1 MTMAKKKITS
11 EQVEAAERQLKNLQR
26 QVEYDTK
33 DYTLELLLDKFE
45 KGDFFIPDYQRQFVW
60 KPNNRSLFIESVLL
74 GLPIPFMF
82 FAGCDDGRLEIIDGA
97 QRMQTLREFVK
108 RKMKLSKLAKLTE
121 LDGFVFEDL
130 STATQRKFLNR
141 TFRVV
146 VLDEKTT
153 TDIRQDLF
161 NRINTS
167 GVKASDSE
175 VRRGSY
181 PGKLTSYIEKCCK
194 NELFVALCPISK
206 NKAVR
211 QERFELVLRFF
222 AYLNDY
228 KHFEHEVNPFLNDFL
243 AKNLDSFDEQQY
255 ETDFIGMLNF
265 VQKHFQFGFAK
276 SQNATT
282 TPRVRFEAI
291 SVGVALAL
299 RAYPNLEVKNVDW
312 LNSEEFKVLTT
323 SDASNNEGK
332 LVARVEYVRDRL
344 IEAKVNDCNI

>member
-1 MTMAKKKITS
+1 MAKKKITT
-11 EQVEAAERQLKNLQR
+11 EQLAEAEQQLITLRQ
-26 QVEYDTK
+26 QVDYDTK
-33 DYTLELLLDKFE
+33 DYTLELLLSKFD
-45 KGDFFIPDYQRQFVW
+45 KGDFYIPDYQRLFVW
-60 KPNNRSLFIESVLL
+60 KQKNKTLFIESVLL

-82 FAGCDDGRLEIIDGA
+82 FAGCADGRLEIIDGA
-97 QRMQTLREFVK
+97 QRIQTLCEFVSGK
-108 RKMKLSKLAKLTE
+108 LRLSKLPKLTKF
-121 LDGFVFEDL
+121 DGFSFTDL
-130 STATQRKFLNR
+130 SQATQRKFLNR

-153 TDIRQDLF
+153 PEVRQDLF

-181 PGKLTSYIEKCCK
+181 PGKLTSFIESCCSNK
-194 NELFVALCPISK
+194 DFVKLCPISK
-206 NKAVR
+206 SKAVR

-222 AYLNDY
+222 AYLYDY
-228 KHFEHEVNPFLNDFL
+228 KSFEHEVNQFLDKFL
-243 AKNLDSFDEQQY
+243 SENLESFDESQY
-255 ETDFIGMLNF
+255 KNDFENMLKF
-265 VQKHFQFGFAK
+265 VRQHFEFGFAK

-299 RAYPNLEVKNVDW
+299 KEQPELSVDNVDW
-312 LNSEEFKVLTT
+312 INSQEFKEHTT

-332 LVARVEYVRDRL
+332 LVARVEYVRDQLLSR
-344 IEAKVNDCNI
+344 I

>member
-1 MTMAKKKITS
+1 MAKKKVTP
-11 EQVEAAERQLKNLQR
+11 EQVEAAERQLKELQR

-45 KGDFFIPDYQRQFVW
+45 KGDFYIPDYQRQFVW

-211 QERFELVLRFF
+211 QERVELVLRFF
-222 AYLNDY
+222 AYLKDY

>member
-1 MTMAKKKITS
+1 MAKKKVTP
-11 EQVEAAERQLKNLQR
+11 EQVEAAERQLKELQR

-45 KGDFFIPDYQRQFVW
+45 KGDFYIPDYQRQFVW

-228 KHFEHEVNPFLNDFL
+228 KHFEHEVNPFLNDLL

>member
-1 MTMAKKKITS
+1 MAKKKVTP
-11 EQVEAAERQLKNLQR
+11 EQVEAAERQLKELQR

-45 KGDFFIPDYQRQFVW
+45 KGDFYIPDYQRQFVW

-194 NELFVALCPISK
+194 NEVFVALCPISK

>member
-1 MTMAKKKITS
+1 MANKKITP
-11 EQVEAAERQLKNLQR
+11 EKIVNAENQLKVLQK

-33 DYTLELLLDKFE
+33 DFTLELLLSKFDR
-45 KGDFFIPDYQRQFVW
+45 GDFFIPNYQRQFIW
-60 KPNNRSLFIESVLL
+60 KTKNKTLFIESVLL

-82 FAGCDDGRLEIIDGA
+82 FAGCEDGRLEIIDGA
-97 QRMQTLREFVK
+97 QRMQTLREFVSGNL
-108 RKMKLSKLAKLTE
+108 RLAKLPKLE
-121 LDGFVFEDL
+121 LLDGFTFSDL

-153 TDIRQDLF
+153 PDIRQDLF

-181 PGKLTSYIEKCCK
+181 PGKLTNFIETCCK
-194 NELFVALCPISK
+194 NDLFITLCPISK
-206 NKAVR
+206 NKSVR

-222 AYLNDY
+222 AYLYNY
-228 KHFEHEVNPFLNDFL
+228 QNFGHEVNSF
-243 AKNLDSFDEQQY
+243 LDSFLAQNLEIFDEAQY
-255 ETDFIGMLNF
+255 QADFENMLKF
-265 VQKHFQFGFAK
+265 VKENFQFGFAK

-299 RAYPNLEVKNVDW
+299 KECPKLNIDNIDW
-312 LNSEEFKVLTT
+312 IDSDEFKYHTT

-332 LVARVEYVRDRL
+332 LVARVEYVRDKL
-344 IEAKVNDCNI
+344 LGK

>member
-1 MTMAKKKITS
+1 MAKKKITT
-11 EQVEAAERQLKNLQR
+11 EQLAEAEQQLITLRQ
-26 QVEYDTK
+26 QVDYDTK
-33 DYTLELLLDKFE
+33 DYTLELLLSKFE
-45 KGDFFIPDYQRQFVW
+45 KGDFYIPEYQRQFVW
-60 KPNNRSLFIESVLL
+60 KPKNKTLFIESVLL

-82 FAGCDDGRLEIIDGA
+82 FAGCADGRLEIIDGA
-97 QRMQTLREFVK
+97 QRIQTLCEFVSGK
-108 RKMKLSKLAKLTE
+108 LRLSKLPKLSKF
-121 LDGFVFEDL
+121 DGFSFSDL
-130 STATQRKFLNR
+130 SQATQRKFLNR

-153 TDIRQDLF
+153 PEVRQDLF

-181 PGKLTSYIEKCCK
+181 PGKLTSFIETCCK
-194 NELFVALCPISK
+194 NKDFIELCPISK
-206 NKAVR
+206 SKAVR

-222 AYLNDY
+222 AYLYDY
-228 KHFEHEVNPFLNDFL
+228 KSFEHEVNQFLDLFL
-243 AKNLDSFDEQQY
+243 SENLESFDEAQY
-255 ETDFIGMLNF
+255 KSDFENMLKF
-265 VQKHFQFGFAK
+265 VQEHFEFGFAK

-299 RAYPNLEVKNVDW
+299 KEQPELSVDNVDW
-312 LNSEEFKVLTT
+312 INSPEFKEHTT

-332 LVARVEYVRDRL
+332 LVARVEYVRDQLLGR
-344 IEAKVNDCNI
+344 I

>member
-1 MTMAKKKITS
+1 MAKKKVTP
-11 EQVEAAERQLKNLQR
+11 EQVEAAERQLKELQR

-45 KGDFFIPDYQRQFVW
+45 KGDFYIPDYQRQFVW

-121 LDGFVFEDL
+121 LDGFVFENL

-206 NKAVR
+206 SKAVR

-299 RAYPNLEVKNVDW
+299 RAYPDLEVKNVDW

>member
-1 MTMAKKKITS
+1 MAKKRITP
-11 EQVEAAERQLKNLQR
+11 EQVASAETQLQSMQR

-33 DYTLELLLDKFE
+33 DFTLELLLTKF
-45 KGDFFIPDYQRQFVW
+45 KRGDFFIPAYQRQYVW
-60 KPNNRSLFIESVLL
+60 KPNNKTLFVESVLL

-97 QRMQTLREFVK
+97 QRMQTLCEFVDG
-108 RKMKLSKLAKLTE
+108 KMRLSKLPKLNM
-121 LDGFVFEDL
+121 LDGFSFSDL
-130 STATQRKFLNR
+130 TKATQRKFLNR

-153 TDIRQDLF
+153 PDIRQDLF

-181 PGKLTSYIEKCCK
+181 PGKLTSFIEACCK
-194 NELFVALCPISK
+194 NQLFIALCPISK
-206 NKAVR
+206 SKAVR

-222 AYLNDY
+222 AYLYDY
-228 KHFEHEVNPFLNDFL
+228 QNFEHEVNEFLNTFL
-243 AKNLDSFDEQQY
+243 SNNLESFDETQY
-255 ETDFIGMLNF
+255 TADFENMLSFVRDNF
-265 VQKHFQFGFAK
+265 EFGFAK
-276 SQNATT
+276 TQNATT

-299 RAYPNLEVKNVDW
+299 KERPNLHVDNVSW
-312 LNSEEFKVLTT
+312 INSDEFKEHTT

-332 LVARVEYVRDRL
+332 LAARVEYVRDILLGR
-344 IEAKVNDCNI
+344 

>member
-1 MTMAKKKITS
+1 MAKKKLTQ
-11 EQVEAAERQLKNLQR
+11 EQVNEAEAQLQTMQR
-26 QVEYDTK
+26 QVDYDTK
-33 DYTLELLLDKFE
+33 DYTIELLLSKFE
-45 KGDFFIPDYQRQFVW
+45 RGDFYIPGYQRQFVW
-60 KPNNRSLFIESVLL
+60 KPKNRSLFIESVLL

-97 QRMQTLREFVK
+97 QRIQTLREFVNG
-108 RKMKLSKLAKLTE
+108 KLKITNLPKLTM
-121 LDGFVFEDL
+121 LDGFRFSDL
-130 STATQRKFLNR
+130 SKATQRKFLNR

-153 TDIRQDLF
+153 QDIRQDLF

-181 PGKLTSYIEKCCK
+181 PGKLTKFIEECCK
-194 NELFVALCPISK
+194 NEEFVALCPVSK
-206 NKAVR
+206 GKAVR

-222 AYLNDY
+222 AYLY
-228 KHFEHEVNPFLNDFL
+228 SYQEFEHEVNQFLDKFL
-243 AKNLDSFDEQQY
+243 ADNLETYNEAQY
-255 ETDFIGMLNF
+255 QADFTQMLAF
-265 VQKHFQFGFAK
+265 VRKHFENGFAK
-276 SQNATT
+276 TKNATT

-299 RAYPNLEVKNVDW
+299 KECPDLQVDNVDW
-312 LNSEEFKVLTT
+312 IHSDEFKLQTT

-332 LVARVEYVRDRL
+332 LAARVEFVRDKLLGR
-344 IEAKVNDCNI
+344 I

>member
-1 MTMAKKKITS
+1 MAKKKITP
-11 EQVEAAERQLKNLQR
+11 EQVASAETQLQSMQR

-33 DYTLELLLDKFE
+33 DFTLELLLTKFE
-45 KGDFFIPDYQRQFVW
+45 RGDFFIPAYQRLYVW
-60 KPNNRSLFIESVLL
+60 KPNNKTLFIESVLL

-97 QRMQTLREFVK
+97 QRMQTLCEFVDG
-108 RKMKLSKLAKLTE
+108 KMRLSKLPKLNM
-121 LDGFVFEDL
+121 LDGFSFSDL
-130 STATQRKFLNR
+130 TKATQRKFLNR

-153 TDIRQDLF
+153 PDIRQDLF

-181 PGKLTSYIEKCCK
+181 PGKLTSFIEECCK
-194 NELFVALCPISK
+194 NQSFITLCPISK
-206 NKAVR
+206 SKAVR

-222 AYLNDY
+222 AYLYNY
-228 KHFEHEVNPFLNDFL
+228 QSFEHEVNTFLNTFL
-243 AKNLDSFDEQQY
+243 SNNLDSFDEAQY
-255 ETDFIGMLNF
+255 KADFETMLSFVRDNF
-265 VQKHFQFGFAK
+265 EFGFAK
-276 SQNATT
+276 TQNATT

-299 RAYPNLEVKNVDW
+299 KERPDLHVDNVSW
-312 LNSEEFKVLTT
+312 INSDEFKEHTT

-332 LVARVEYVRDRL
+332 LAARVEYVRDKLLGR
-344 IEAKVNDCNI
+344 

>member
-1 MTMAKKKITS
+1 MAKKKVTP
-11 EQVEAAERQLKNLQR
+11 EQVEAAERQLKELQR

-45 KGDFFIPDYQRQFVW
+45 KGDFYIPDYQRQFVW

-299 RAYPNLEVKNVDW
+299 RAYPNLEVKNVNW

>member
-1 MTMAKKKITS
+1 MVMAKKITS
-11 EQVEAAERQLKNLQR
+11 EQISNAEAQLQILQK

-33 DYTLELLLDKFE
+33 DFTLELLLSKFDR
-45 KGDFFIPDYQRQFVW
+45 GDFFIPDYQRLFVW
-60 KPNNRSLFIESVLL
+60 KTNNKALFIESVLL

-82 FAGCDDGRLEIIDGA
+82 FAGCEDGRLEIIDGA
-97 QRMQTLREFVK
+97 QRMQTLREFVSG
-108 RKMKLSKLAKLTE
+108 KMRLSKLPKLD
-121 LDGFVFEDL
+121 LLNGFAFSDL

-141 TFRVV
+141 AFRVV

-153 TDIRQDLF
+153 SDIRQDLF

-181 PGKLTSYIEKCCK
+181 PGRLTQFVEECCK
-194 NELFVALCPISK
+194 NTLFISLCPISK
-206 NKAVR
+206 SKAVR

-222 AYLNDY
+222 AYLYDY
-228 KHFEHEVNPFLNDFL
+228 QHFEHDVGPFLNEFL
-243 AKNLDSFDEQQY
+243 AKNLESFDEDQY
-255 ETDFIGMLNF
+255 RTDFENMLDFVKKNF
-265 VQKHFQFGFAK
+265 EFGFAK
-276 SQNATT
+276 SLNATT

-299 RAYPNLEVKNVDW
+299 KEKPDLSVDNVNWLE
-312 LNSEEFKVLTT
+312 SEDFKKHTT

-332 LVARVEYVRDRL
+332 LAARVEYVRDKLLGR
-344 IEAKVNDCNI
+344 I

>member
-1 MTMAKKKITS
+1 MAKKKLTQ
-11 EQVEAAERQLKNLQR
+11 EQVNEAEAQLQVMQR
-26 QVEYDTK
+26 QVDYDTK
-33 DYTLELLLDKFE
+33 DYTIELLLSKFE
-45 KGDFFIPDYQRQFVW
+45 RGDFYIPGYQRQFVW
-60 KPNNRSLFIESVLL
+60 KPKNRSLFIESVLL

-97 QRMQTLREFVK
+97 QRIQTLREFVNG
-108 RKMKLSKLAKLTE
+108 KLKITNLPKLTM
-121 LDGFVFEDL
+121 LDGFRFSDL
-130 STATQRKFLNR
+130 SKATQRKFLNR

-153 TDIRQDLF
+153 QDIRQDLF

-181 PGKLTSYIEKCCK
+181 PGKLTKFIEECCK
-194 NELFVALCPISK
+194 NEEFIALCPVSK
-206 NKAVR
+206 GKAVR

-222 AYLNDY
+222 AYLY
-228 KHFEHEVNPFLNDFL
+228 SYQEFEHEVNQFLDKFL
-243 AKNLDSFDEQQY
+243 ADNLETYNEAQY
-255 ETDFIGMLNF
+255 QADFTQMLAF
-265 VQKHFQFGFAK
+265 VRKHFENGFAK
-276 SQNATT
+276 TKNATT

-299 RAYPNLEVKNVDW
+299 KECPDLQVDNVDW
-312 LNSEEFKVLTT
+312 IHSDEFKFQTT

-332 LVARVEYVRDRL
+332 LAARVEFVRDKLLGR
-344 IEAKVNDCNI
+344 I

>member
-1 MTMAKKKITS
+1 MAKKKVTPQ
-11 EQVEAAERQLKNLQR
+11 QVEAAERQLKELQR

-45 KGDFFIPDYQRQFVW
+45 KGDFYIPDYQRQFVW

>member
-1 MTMAKKKITS
+1 MVKKRITS
-11 EQVEAAERQLKNLQR
+11 EQVIEAESQLQTLQK

-33 DYTLELLLDKFE
+33 DFTLELLLAKFE
-45 KGDFFIPDYQRQFVW
+45 RGDFFIPDYQRQFVW
-60 KPNNRSLFIESVLL
+60 KQSNKTLFIESVLL

-82 FAGCDDGRLEIIDGA
+82 FAGCADGRLEIIDGA
-97 QRMQTLREFVK
+97 QRMQTLCEFVSGA
-108 RKMKLSKLAKLTE
+108 LKLTKLPKLKLLE
-121 LDGFVFEDL
+121 GFTFSDL

-153 TDIRQDLF
+153 PDIRQDLF

-181 PGKLTSYIEKCCK
+181 PGKLTNFIEECCK
-194 NELFVALCPISK
+194 NELFITLCPISK
-206 NKAVR
+206 SKAVR

-222 AYLNDY
+222 AYLNNY
-228 KHFEHEVNPFLNDFL
+228 KSFEHEVTPFLNAFL
-243 AKNLDSFDEQQY
+243 SENLETFDETQY
-255 ETDFIGMLNF
+255 KLDFENMLEFVKENF
-265 VQKHFQFGFAK
+265 EFGFAK

-299 RAYPNLEVKNVDW
+299 KECPNLKIENIEW
-312 LNSEEFKVLTT
+312 INSEEFKDHTT

-332 LVARVEYVRDRL
+332 LVARVEYVRDKLLGR
-344 IEAKVNDCNI
+344 

>member
-1 MTMAKKKITS
+1 MAKKKVTP
-11 EQVEAAERQLKNLQR
+11 EQVEAAERQLKELQR

-45 KGDFFIPDYQRQFVW
+45 KGDFYIPDYQRQFVW

-130 STATQRKFLNR
+130 CTATQRKFLNR